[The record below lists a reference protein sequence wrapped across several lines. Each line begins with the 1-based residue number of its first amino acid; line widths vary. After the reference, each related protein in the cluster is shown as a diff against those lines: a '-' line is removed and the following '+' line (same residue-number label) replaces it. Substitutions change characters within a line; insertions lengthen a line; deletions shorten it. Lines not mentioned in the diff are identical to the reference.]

1 MDGELIAV
9 NTQVDKYEPLWYVD
23 LGFGYEFSSCAI
35 VESKGIVYAASRTGI
50 VAAVNA
56 ETGELLWRYKC
67 GVSALNGM
75 EVDENGDVY
84 ISLIEGKIWRIS
96 EKKSTEN

>member
-1 MDGELIAV
+1 
-9 NTQVDKYEPLWYVD
+9 
-23 LGFGYEFSSCAI
+23 
-35 VESKGIVYAASRTGI
+35 